1 MHMLGAIIGDIA
13 GSRFEFNN
21 IHTKDFEFFHPDCQ
35 ITDDSAMTIALMAAI
50 LEGDMQNEMS
60 FKKRLSTATRGS
72 GRSTLRE
79 VMVWDS
85 GNG

>member
-1 MHMLGAIIGDIA
+1 MLGAIIGDIA

-60 FKKRLSTATRGS
+60 FKKTVIDCYKRFWKLYPQG
-72 GRSTLRE
+72 GYGLGFWE
-79 VMVWDS
+79 WL
-85 GNG
+85 